1 MAVGQW
7 FSFNKSNNSVSIN
20 SVDFLFVLPFLRGRN
35 FHVKVLNTLKD
46 NNEQSLLNENEPTF
60 WVVIDHHV
68 YLSSLLED
76 HDESPI
82 FSAEIELE
90 NDGYIIFEFG
100 TLSVKYP
107 HNESLK
113 ESTIDM
119 LKANGYFAANLIW
132 DFCNSYSDKIL
143 LDFILCKEKKDIKD
157 DFAKMVEYNNSLD
170 EFFSDL

>member
-7 FSFNKSNNSVSIN
+7 FAFNESNNSVSIY

-35 FHVKVLNTLKD
+35 FHIKTLNTLKD
-46 NNEQSLLNENEPTF
+46 NDEQSLLNGNEPTT
-60 WVVIDHHV
+60 WVVIDHHI

-90 NDGYIIFEFG
+90 NDGYIVFDFG

-107 HNESLK
+107 HNDSLK
-113 ESTIDM
+113 EPTIDV
-119 LKANGYFAANLIW
+119 LKANGYFAANLVW
-132 DFCNSYSDKIL
+132 DFCNEYSEKIL
-143 LDFILCKEKKDIKD
+143 LDFILCKEEKDIEG
-157 DFAKMVEYNNSLD
+157 DFAKMVEYNNSLHD
-170 EFFSDL
+170 FNSTL

>member
-1 MAVGQW
+1 MALGQW
-7 FSFNKSNNSVSIN
+7 FSYNKSNNSVSIN
-20 SVDFLFVLPFLRGRN
+20 SVDFLFVIPFLRGRN
-35 FHVKVLNTLKD
+35 FHVKTLNTLKD
-46 NNEQSLLNENEPTF
+46 NDEQSLLNENEPTT
-60 WVVIDHHV
+60 WVVMDHHV

-90 NDGYIIFEFG
+90 NDGYIVFEFG
-100 TLSVKYP
+100 TLTVKYP

-113 ESTIDM
+113 EPTIDM

-132 DFCNSYSDKIL
+132 DFCNGYSDKIL
-143 LDFILCKEKKDIKD
+143 LDFILCKEEKDIKD

-170 EFFSDL
+170 EFHSDL

>member
-7 FSFNKSNNSVSIN
+7 FSYNKSNNSVSIN

-35 FHVKVLNTLKD
+35 FHVKVLTTLKD
-46 NNEQSLLNENEPTF
+46 NEEQSFFNVDEPTT
-60 WVVIDHHV
+60 WVVIDHHI

-76 HDESPI
+76 HDDSPI

-90 NDGYIIFEFG
+90 NDSYIFFEFG

-107 HNESLK
+107 LNESLK
-113 ESTIDM
+113 EPTIDM

-143 LDFILCKEKKDIKD
+143 LDFILCKEEKDIKD
-157 DFAKMVEYNNSLD
+157 DFAKMVKYNNSLND
-170 EFFSDL
+170 FHSR